1 MEKLLFS
8 VFLYGLKKKFN
19 QGTVGC
25 TPSLSIKK
33 WFLLSVKQVKLAE
46 EKVRGVG
53 CEPGA
58 EIFPS
63 ARFKSGIILVHDT
76 AELQD

>member
-1 MEKLLFS
+1 ME
-8 VFLYGLKKKFN
+8 
-19 QGTVGC
+19 C
-25 TPSLSIKK
+25 APSLSIKK

-46 EKVRGVG
+46 EKVCDVG
-53 CEPGA
+53 CEPGT

-63 ARFKSGIILVHDT
+63 ARFKSGIILVYDT

>member
-1 MEKLLFS
+1 MVKKI
-8 VFLYGLKKKFN
+8 FLNEGPW
-19 QGTVGC
+19 GV
-25 TPSLSIKK
+25 PSTSPSIK
-33 WFLLSVKQVKLAE
+33 WFLLSVKQIKLAE
-46 EKVRGVG
+46 EKVCVLGS
-53 CEPGA
+53 EPGA